1 MGVHAPNE
9 QMGADGLG
17 ESLAAHVE
25 SHESN
30 TKQLLN
36 LAEGKKKTD
45 PRPFYNPDHPDNA
58 WPVML
63 HHPGKSELTV
73 GRTLK
78 GVTSAAERAQVT
90 KFNEKAKADAL
101 ASGYRHEPYLKPQIA
116 VLDPATE
123 KAAMQKQNEDLRGQL
138 AVLQDAVTKLVASQE
153 SK

>member
-36 LAEGKKKTD
+36 LADGKKKTD

-58 WPVML
+58 WPVMV
-63 HHPGKSELTV
+63 HHPAKGELTI

-78 GVTSAAERAQVT
+78 GVTNAAERAQIT
-90 KFNEKAKADAL
+90 KLNDKAKVDAL
-101 ASGYRHEPYLKPQIA
+101 ASGYRVEPWAKPQIA

-123 KAAMQKQNEDLRGQL
+123 KAAMLKQNEDLRGQL
-138 AVLQDAVTKLVASQE
+138 AVLQDAVSKLVASQE
-153 SK
+153 AK